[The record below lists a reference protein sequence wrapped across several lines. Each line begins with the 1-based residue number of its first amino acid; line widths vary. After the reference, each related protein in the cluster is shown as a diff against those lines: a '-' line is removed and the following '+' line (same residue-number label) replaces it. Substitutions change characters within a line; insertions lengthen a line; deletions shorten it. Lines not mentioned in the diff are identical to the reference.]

1 MDEQEFV
8 VLCVDNPK
16 IFSAIKEE
24 MVMDLALVDV

>member
-16 IFSAIKEE
+16 IFSTIEEE
-24 MVMDLALVDV
+24 MAMDLALVDV